1 MKSET
6 KLTPVAIK
14 AADNKSDKHNHHLK
28 PTPCGY
34 KVAPG
39 VCSIPGKSGR
49 QSYDCANC
57 NTGTD
62 QNKRAVSKA
71 EGKG

>member
-1 MKSET
+1 MSSKTKQKPGAMKD
-6 KLTPVAIK
+6 
-14 AADNKSDKHNHHLK
+14 ADNKSDKHNHHPK

-34 KVAPG
+34 EVAPG
-39 VCSIPGKSGR
+39 VCSIPGKSGK
-49 QSYDCANC
+49 QPYDCANC

-62 QNKRAVSKA
+62 QNIRAVSKA